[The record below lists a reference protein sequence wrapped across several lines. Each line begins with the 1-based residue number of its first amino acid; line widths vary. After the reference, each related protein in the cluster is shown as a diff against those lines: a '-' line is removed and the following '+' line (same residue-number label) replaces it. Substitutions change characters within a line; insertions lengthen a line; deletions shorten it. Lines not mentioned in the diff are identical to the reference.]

1 MRVLF
6 STLTVLT
13 FFVIGGM
20 ANAGCVGD
28 GAMEFAARIASE
40 AGSSKTDAAENATRV
55 AAQNIVTLRVTQ
67 FGCASCEYML
77 NTALSKVPGVRGV
90 NIEATDDATVV
101 LAHVNFVGDPERARD
116 LADAATNVGFP
127 STVVY
132 VSNRG

>member
-6 STLTVLT
+6 ATLMLLT
-13 FFVIGGM
+13 FMVIGGL

-40 AGSSKTDAAENATRV
+40 AGSSKTDATENATQV
-55 AAQNIVTLRVTQ
+55 AAQNIVTLRVTR

-127 STVVY
+127 STVVH